1 MPPPRALRYVSARRN
16 LLRIDFM
23 GFRFWLGAWC
33 FLILVLIVAF
43 DLSFLVKFITRFS
56 EESFSALI
64 SLIFIVEAF
73 KQLYD
78 VCVNYSPDW
87 KPFLSFA
94 AASRP
99 YYCACVVGVS
109 FVLLYLCTE

>member
-1 MPPPRALRYVSARRN
+1 
-16 LLRIDFM
+16 M

-33 FLILVLIVAF
+33 FLFLVIIVAF

-78 VCVNYSPDW
+78 VSVNYSPDLRPT
-87 KPFLSFA
+87 KTLEAFTQ
-94 AASRP
+94 RP
-99 YYCACVVGVS
+99 YFCACVIGMFGYVLYVTFVCTYECKFYTRGVNRA
-109 FVLLYLCTE
+109 